1 MLSTVRAARPVR
13 LTFRLVNS
21 PPLTRTPSKQVR
33 LIQHAHSAHPARS
46 YLSAS
51 ATLLTSHP
59 GERPSLFRLEN
70 ATILPFGR
78 SSTREAQPTFENLSL
93 DIKDDGS
100 CWAILSTA
108 QTATNTANLLHALQD
123 QAKFVPRKSGGFP
136 FLASL
141 ARRPWPD
148 EQGGP
153 REATIQDAIKL
164 VSFKTRLAG
173 SGGEFQDYSA
183 RYGAIRD
190 EDKLTLRNHLRS
202 QRPWTG
208 DSDEAIERDIEETAK
223 ALEME
228 GFLDLPMITLSNGQ
242 TRRARIVGA
251 LLEKPELLILEEPFS
266 KLEMLC
272 FLAPT
277 PTFDLIS

>member
-1 MLSTVRAARPVR
+1 MGPTLGVARAARAGWNFSV
-13 LTFRLVNS
+13 T
-21 PPLTRTPSKQVR
+21 PPLSRTNLIPHR
-33 LIQHAHSAHPARS
+33 LARNGLHQRSLLSTTSQLCSSSSA
-46 YLSAS
+46 
-51 ATLLTSHP
+51 
-59 GERPSLFRLEN
+59 ERPSLFRLDK
-70 ATILPFGR
+70 ATIRPFGG
-78 SSTREAQPTFENLSL
+78 SSERESTPTFTNLSL
-93 DIKDDGS
+93 EIKDDNS

-108 QTATNTANLLHALQD
+108 QTSNNTANLLHALQD
-123 QAKFVPRKSGGFP
+123 QARFDPPESGGFP
-136 FLASL
+136 LLATVP
-141 ARRPWPD
+141 RRPWPE

-153 REATIQDAIKL
+153 RVATVHDVVKL

-190 EDKLTLRNHLRS
+190 EDKLTLRNHLRI

-208 DSDEAIERDIEETAK
+208 ETDDAIERDIGETAK
-223 ALEME
+223 ALEMD

-266 KLEMLC
+266 K
-272 FLAPT
+272 PN
-277 PTFDLIS
+277 IRSR